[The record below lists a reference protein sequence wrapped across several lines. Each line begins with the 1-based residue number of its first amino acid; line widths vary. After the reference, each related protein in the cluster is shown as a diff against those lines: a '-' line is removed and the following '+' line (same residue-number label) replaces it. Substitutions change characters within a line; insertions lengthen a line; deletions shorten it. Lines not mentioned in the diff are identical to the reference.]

1 MTDSLEYFIL
11 EFYLRQHSL
20 MPAHHLVPTL
30 YFGDGLILGKQC
42 MVE

>member
-20 MPAHHLVPTL
+20 MHAHHLVHTL
-30 YFGDGLILGKQC
+30 YFGDDLILGKQC